1 MPGFPSV
8 DPGKFREETRDFPDC
23 SLRLPPYLAAQ
34 RHFRT
39 AKKNR
44 FGTEV
49 GMRQAGSCGS
59 GLLAAAALG
68 AVLLVWP
75 MADAAAQL
83 TGLVD
88 TVTTPLPDP
97 ATGTTD
103 LVGAALGTTTVLAST
118 GTLVGGTSDALQASE
133 LTGDIPSLLTGEV
146 LHAVTVGWPDQIA
159 SEASLAALDLNVAGI
174 SIGADFVMARA
185 LAVFGDAGVGTS
197 NIDNLSINGV
207 PISVTGDP
215 DQSVDVPGGVV
226 ITTEQHV
233 SSDGTIMVNALH
245 AIIFGVADVVVAS
258 ATAGSGDGEA
268 KAVQASY

>member
-23 SLRLPPYLAAQ
+23 PLRLPPYLAAQ

-59 GLLAAAALG
+59 GLLAPAALG

-103 LVGAALGTTTVLAST
+103 LVGAALGTTTVLAAT
-118 GTLVGGTSDALQASE
+118 GTLVGGTSDALQASA
-133 LTGDIPSLLTGEV
+133 LAGDIPSLLTGEA
-146 LHAVTVGWPDQIA
+146 LHAVTIGWPDQIA
-159 SEASLAALDLNVAGI
+159 SEASLAALDLSVAGTN
-174 SIGADFVMARA
+174 IGADFVMARA
-185 LAVFGDAGVGTS
+185 LTVFGVAGIALTS
-197 NIDNLSINGV
+197 VDHPSINRF
-207 PISVTGDP
+207 PLPVTGDP
-215 DQSVDVPGGVV
+215 NQRIDVPGGVV
-226 ITTEQHV
+226 IINEQRV
-233 SSDGTIMVNALH
+233 SPDGTTV
-245 AIIFGVADVVVAS
+245 
-258 ATAGSGDGEA
+258 
-268 KAVQASY
+268 

>member
-1 MPGFPSV
+1 
-8 DPGKFREETRDFPDC
+8 
-23 SLRLPPYLAAQ
+23 
-34 RHFRT
+34 
-39 AKKNR
+39 
-44 FGTEV
+44 
-49 GMRQAGSCGS
+49 MRQAGSRGS

-68 AVLLVWP
+68 TVLLAWP
-75 MADAAAQL
+75 MAGVAQL

-88 TVTTPLPDP
+88 PATSPLPAP
-97 ATGTTD
+97 AAGATD
-103 LVGAALGTTTVLAST
+103 LVGSALGTTTVLAST

-207 PISVTGDP
+207 PIPVTGDP
-215 DQSVDVPGGVV
+215 NQRIDVPGGVV
-226 ITTEQHV
+226 VINEQRV
-233 SSDGTIMVNALH
+233 SPDGTTVVNALH
-245 AIIFGVADVVVAS
+245 AVISGVADVVVAS
-258 ATAGSGDGEA
+258 ATAGASGGGGEGRGSA
-268 KAVQASY
+268 P